1 MGFQKHKAGIIIA
14 VLCLLVLAAVVWF
27 CLVSP
32 GRRTEPEGTLVE
44 WQNERP
50 EVAA

>member
-1 MGFQKHKAGIIIA
+1 MGFQKHKAGIIVA

-27 CLVSP
+27 CLVAP

-44 WQNERP
+44 WQQELP
-50 EVAA
+50 EVIA